1 MKRKIIIFGLLCVM
15 LASLFSFNAN
25 AKDVP
30 DLSKV
35 NNVCVYNVENDR
47 MLHKKNE
54 NDRIAPASTVK
65 IMTGILAVEH
75 FEGRFGEAV
84 TATNKSIGSY
94 QGKNIGLKNGELV
107 TVENLLY
114 ALIVRGANDAA
125 NVLGFEI
132 AGSHDAFLQMMN
144 DKAKEL
150 GMTDTLYTN
159 AGGYYDSAMYTTA
172 SDTLL
177 LAKYAYANDTYMK
190 ICSTE
195 KYVIPPTN
203 KIAQDRYLHNSNYL
217 IATNEQKQYKNT
229 AAKGMNAGSTN
240 EGGHVVVTATSRNGM
255 TNLFVV
261 MGGSIDEENV
271 YSYKAVNELID
282 WSYENFEYIKIVD
295 TSEMVCEA
303 KVNLSSNVDYVVLS
317 PEKEFEY
324 YLPITVNPEKDITRN
339 VVLYQDEFT
348 APLDAGFVAGKMT
361 LIYDGQEIGEV
372 NLVTKNNVDRNGF
385 LYFLARIKTFTKSS
399 TFTTIILS
407 IIGIFVLYVLIAV
420 YRRIQKNRYKY
431 RYRR

>member
-1 MKRKIIIFGLLCVM
+1 MKKRIFIFGILCVIF
-15 LASLFSFNAN
+15 ASLFVFGAN

-30 DLSKV
+30 DLSRV
-35 NNVCVYNVENDR
+35 NSVCVYNVENNR
-47 MLHKKNE
+47 VLHKKNE
-54 NDRIAPASTVK
+54 SERIAPASTVK

-75 FEGRFGEAV
+75 YKDRFGETV

-114 ALIVRGANDAA
+114 AVIVRGANDAA
-125 NVLGFEI
+125 NVLGYEI

-144 DKAKEL
+144 NKAKEL
-150 GMTDTLYTN
+150 GMNNTLYTN
-159 AGGYYDSAMYTTA
+159 TSGYYDSSMYTTA
-172 SDTLL
+172 SDTML
-177 LAKYAYANDTYMK
+177 LAKYAYANDTYMQ

-203 KIAQDRYLHNSNYL
+203 KIGQDRYLHNSNYL

-229 AAKGMNAGSTN
+229 MAKGMNAGSTN
-240 EGGHVVVTATSRNGM
+240 EGGDVVVTATSKNGM

-261 MGGSIDEENV
+261 MGGSIDGENI
-271 YSYKAVNELID
+271 YSYTAVNELID
-282 WSYENFEYIKIVD
+282 WSYENFEYVKIVD

-317 PEKEFEY
+317 PENEFEY
-324 YLPITVNPEKDITRN
+324 YLPVTVDPEKDITRN
-339 VVLYQDEFT
+339 VVLYRDEFT
-348 APLDAGFVAGKMT
+348 APLDAGFVAGTMT
-361 LIYDGQEIGEV
+361 LIYDGQEIGTV

-399 TFTTIILS
+399 TFMTIILS
-407 IIGIFVLYVLIAV
+407 VAGILVLYIFISI
-420 YRRIQKNRYKY
+420 YRKIQKNRYKY